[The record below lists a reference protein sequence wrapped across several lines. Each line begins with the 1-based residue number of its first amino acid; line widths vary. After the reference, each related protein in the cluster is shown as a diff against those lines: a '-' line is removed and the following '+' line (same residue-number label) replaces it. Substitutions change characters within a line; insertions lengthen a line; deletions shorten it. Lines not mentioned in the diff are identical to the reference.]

1 MAAPRPQQ
9 SPAGPRPS
17 ARAAGLRYVTD
28 EVAGITRQRAGAG
41 FTYRDARGRRVRD
54 AATLGRI
61 RSLVIPPA
69 WKDVWISPD
78 PHGHLQV
85 TGRDARGRKQ
95 YRYHPRW
102 TEVRDGAKYS
112 RMIGFAEALP
122 AIRRRVLADLKQA
135 PLSRERVLATVIR
148 LLETTLIRVGN
159 EEYAKA
165 NRSFGLTT
173 LQDRHV
179 TVRGRRR
186 EVPIPRQERR
196 LSGDR
201 SRGRGA
207 RPQREAVPGSAG
219 TDAVPVSGWRRRPP
233 ERRVSRRER
242 AIFAR
247 SAAKT
252 SPPRISGRG
261 RAQCWRPPRCATSTE
276 SIR

>member
-1 MAAPRPQQ
+1 
-9 SPAGPRPS
+9 
-17 ARAAGLRYVTD
+17 LRYVTD

-54 AATLGRI
+54 AATLARI

-112 RMIGFAEALP
+112 RMDRICRGAAGHP
-122 AIRRRVLADLKQA
+122 SRVLADLKKA

-159 EEYAKA
+159 EDIAKA
-165 NRSFGLTT
+165 NRSFGS
-173 LQDRHV
+173 
-179 TVRGRRR
+179 
-186 EVPIPRQERR
+186 PRCRI
-196 LSGDR
+196 D
-201 SRGRGA
+201 
-207 RPQREAVPGSAG
+207 
-219 TDAVPVSGWRRRPP
+219 
-233 ERRVSRRER
+233 
-242 AIFAR
+242 
-247 SAAKT
+247 T
-252 SPPRISGRG
+252 SPFVPAS
-261 RAQCWRPPRCATSTE
+261 
-276 SIR
+276 